1 MRRMIV
7 VVVVGVSMLVPAVAP
22 ATGRPPAPAGAA
34 DQPGAPLK
42 LTVDATEA
50 PRKLIRA
57 REIIPARPGPLTL
70 HYPKWIPGEHGPTG
84 PIVDLAGLEFTAA
97 GRTLPWRRDPVDM
110 YAFHLDVP
118 DGARRVEV
126 GLEYLAPS
134 DGRFSAGPSTTDHL
148 LVLSWHWVLLA
159 PPGANDDIVV
169 EPSLRLPAGW
179 KFGTALDVAGT
190 SGGVIDFASASL
202 ATLVD
207 SPVLAGEHFRTIAL
221 STAGPPVELAIA
233 GDSEPALAA
242 KPEFIAA
249 LRKLVDEAGALFGAR
264 HYDHYTFL
272 LSLSD
277 RLPFS
282 GLEHHQSSDNRVGE
296 RALIDDAVGRDA
308 LDVLSHEYVHS
319 WNGKYRRPAGL
330 ATPDFQTPMEGE
342 LLWVY
347 EGLTQYYGKVLA
359 ARSGLWTAPQYR
371 DALAL
376 IAASLDHVPGRAWRP
391 LLDTAVAAQLQYRP
405 PSEWGAERRG
415 TDFYNE
421 GWLIWLEADMLIRQ
435 ATSGRWSLDDFC
447 LRFFGGGGPPSVKP
461 YTFDDVVTA
470 LDEVVSQDWRGF
482 FRSRLES
489 TGPHAPLG
497 GIERG
502 GWRLTYDGERS
513 TVLKDREA
521 AFKRIEMGYSLGLR
535 LGTDGRITDVIAG
548 MPAADAGLGPGMT
561 VVAVDSRTFSP
572 DVLREAVAAARP
584 LRLLVDNG
592 GTIVN
597 ATLDHHGGERYPHLV
612 RAPADPDRLSETTT
626 PRTANR

>member
-1 MRRMIV
+1 
-7 VVVVGVSMLVPAVAP
+7 
-22 ATGRPPAPAGAA
+22 
-34 DQPGAPLK
+34 
-42 LTVDATEA
+42 
-50 PRKLIRA
+50 
-57 REIIPARPGPLTL
+57 
-70 HYPKWIPGEHGPTG
+70 
-84 PIVDLAGLEFTAA
+84 
-97 GRTLPWRRDPVDM
+97 
-110 YAFHLDVP
+110 
-118 DGARRVEV
+118 
-126 GLEYLAPS
+126 
-134 DGRFSAGPSTTDHL
+134 
-148 LVLSWHWVLLA
+148 
-159 PPGANDDIVV
+159 
-169 EPSLRLPAGW
+169 
-179 KFGTALDVAGT
+179 
-190 SGGVIDFASASL
+190 
-202 ATLVD
+202 
-207 SPVLAGEHFRTIAL
+207 
-221 STAGPPVELAIA
+221 
-233 GDSEPALAA
+233 
-242 KPEFIAA
+242 
-249 LRKLVDEAGALFGAR
+249 
-264 HYDHYTFL
+264 
-272 LSLSD
+272 
-277 RLPFS
+277 
-282 GLEHHQSSDNRVGE
+282 
-296 RALIDDAVGRDA
+296 
-308 LDVLSHEYVHS
+308 
-319 WNGKYRRPAGL
+319 
-330 ATPDFQTPMEGE
+330 
-342 LLWVY
+342 
-347 EGLTQYYGKVLA
+347 VLA

-391 LLDTAVAAQLQYRP
+391 LLDTAVAAQLQYRA

-447 LRFFGGGGPPSVKP
+447 RRFFGGGGPPSVKP

-561 VVAVDSRTFSP
+561 VVAVDSRAFSP

-597 ATLDHHGGERYPHLV
+597 ATLDHHAGERYPHLV